1 MLDKIILYSLKSRL
15 LIVSLSAFILVYGY
29 QIVKTLPIDVFP
41 DLSPPTVTIIS
52 EVEGLAPE
60 EIETTVT
67 LPIELAMN
75 GANSVKS
82 VRSSSSIG
90 FSIVYVEFNWN
101 TEIFKA
107 RQIVIEKLNQVSS
120 VLPKD
125 VNTVLG
131 PVSSI
136 MGEVM
141 FIGITSSNK
150 TKLSSIELRTI
161 AEWDIKQNLLGISGI
176 SKITAIGGDLKQYH
190 VLINPDKLIN
200 FGVTIHQ
207 VQEAL
212 ENANINTT
220 GGFLKDSYKEYSIRN
235 VGRISSLDDLKKTVI
250 AKKVSP
256 EMPSLTLADIAEIKI
271 SGPVTKRGDASI
283 NGKAGILLAI
293 SKQPGTDT
301 IKLTKDI
308 NKKLEEIRQTIPN
321 EVIINANIFKQSDF
335 IENAIKNVA
344 NAIKD
349 GSILVALILFL
360 FLLNFRTTAVT
371 LIAIPLS
378 LVVTFIIFKFFNMSL
393 NTMTLGGLAIAI
405 GELVDDA
412 IVDVE
417 NIFRRLRQNK
427 NMIDP
432 KPVMKVIFEA
442 SKEIRNTIIFSTFI
456 VMLVF
461 LPLFSLSGLEGK
473 IFAPL
478 AISYITAIIAS
489 LIVSLTLTP
498 ALSSYLLP
506 NMKNIYKKQES
517 WLIRILKKSHSSIFD
532 LLLAYPKVIFFS
544 VTILMIITI
553 TLVPN
558 FGRKFLPDF
567 NEGSFTINIALPPGT
582 SLLESNRIGMR
593 TEALLLEIP
602 EVLYTGRKT
611 GRSEK
616 DEHALNINTS
626 ELEVKLKKTSRTKKE
641 IITDIRNKLS
651 LIPGIAVNIG
661 QPISHRIDFI
671 TSGIEAKIA
680 IKIFGD
686 DLDLLRI
693 KANEVKDLI
702 NQIDGIVDLQVE
714 QQLLIP
720 QIHILFDRDKAKQH
734 GVMIGEAAKHAELAL
749 QGKTITSIIDGNRI
763 YDVILRLD
771 DHSRKNIADIGKI
784 PFDTIR
790 GTIVPLNLF
799 ADIEEAKGPNNI
811 NRENLSRRIV
821 IQANTENRDVVS
833 VVKEIKSTLDKKIN
847 LPSGYFI
854 SYDGEFKNQSKAQK
868 KILLLSLLSFIGMFI
883 ALHTHFKSTNLSL
896 QVMLAIPFSFI
907 GAIIGIYFSSGVL
920 SIATMIGFITLIGI
934 SSRNNILLIS
944 YYLHLALKENEKF
957 SLKMVK
963 RGTQERLVPIFMTAS
978 TAILALS
985 PLVLATG
992 ETGKEILNPVAIVI
1006 FSGLLGSTLFT
1017 LLLTPLIFWKFGQS
1031 AVENYIKISK
1041 DKTF

>member
-308 NKKLEEIRQTIPN
+308 NIKKEYRN
-321 EVIINANIFKQSDF
+321 YFFK
-335 IENAIKNVA
+335 
-344 NAIKD
+344 KD
-349 GSILVALILFL
+349 IVKLV
-360 FLLNFRTTAVT
+360 
-371 LIAIPLS
+371 
-378 LVVTFIIFKFFNMSL
+378 
-393 NTMTLGGLAIAI
+393 
-405 GELVDDA
+405 
-412 IVDVE
+412 
-417 NIFRRLRQNK
+417 
-427 NMIDP
+427 
-432 KPVMKVIFEA
+432 
-442 SKEIRNTIIFSTFI
+442 
-456 VMLVF
+456 
-461 LPLFSLSGLEGK
+461 
-473 IFAPL
+473 
-478 AISYITAIIAS
+478 
-489 LIVSLTLTP
+489 
-498 ALSSYLLP
+498 YLLDELDEDKYTKHMLRHLA
-506 NMKNIYKKQES
+506 NDDVNSGSE
-517 WLIRILKKSHSSIFD
+517 IL
-532 LLLAYPKVIFFS
+532 A
-544 VTILMIITI
+544 
-553 TLVPN
+553 
-558 FGRKFLPDF
+558 
-567 NEGSFTINIALPPGT
+567 
-582 SLLESNRIGMR
+582 
-593 TEALLLEIP
+593 
-602 EVLYTGRKT
+602 
-611 GRSEK
+611 
-616 DEHALNINTS
+616 
-626 ELEVKLKKTSRTKKE
+626 
-641 IITDIRNKLS
+641 
-651 LIPGIAVNIG
+651 
-661 QPISHRIDFI
+661 
-671 TSGIEAKIA
+671 
-680 IKIFGD
+680 
-686 DLDLLRI
+686 
-693 KANEVKDLI
+693 
-702 NQIDGIVDLQVE
+702 
-714 QQLLIP
+714 
-720 QIHILFDRDKAKQH
+720 
-734 GVMIGEAAKHAELAL
+734 AELA
-749 QGKTITSIIDGNRI
+749 TSIERFDFAIQI
-763 YDVILRLD
+763 
-771 DHSRKNIADIGKI
+771 SKIASYEKRFHNKYNYPIISTPKYINGRKI
-784 PFDTIR
+784 PESAFILSIIRQESEFDLSANSHA
-790 GTIVPLNLF
+790 G
-799 ADIEEAKGPNNI
+799 AKGLMQLMPYTAKLVAKQAKLPYSRSRLTTDPEYNI
-811 NRENLSRRIV
+811 NLGSHYIAGLILEYDGAYPFAVAAYNAGPKRVRYW
-821 IQANTENRDVVS
+821 
-833 VVKEIKSTLDKKIN
+833 KKIN
-847 LPSGYFI
+847 KDPQKGQTNYIDWIELIKFKETRNYVQRVLENYNVYRYILEQKPIPMKDF
-854 SYDGEFKNQSKAQK
+854 FKN
-868 KILLLSLLSFIGMFI
+868 
-883 ALHTHFKSTNLSL
+883 N
-896 QVMLAIPFSFI
+896 
-907 GAIIGIYFSSGVL
+907 
-920 SIATMIGFITLIGI
+920 
-934 SSRNNILLIS
+934 
-944 YYLHLALKENEKF
+944 
-957 SLKMVK
+957 
-963 RGTQERLVPIFMTAS
+963 
-978 TAILALS
+978 
-985 PLVLATG
+985 PL
-992 ETGKEILNPVAIVI
+992 
-1006 FSGLLGSTLFT
+1006 F
-1017 LLLTPLIFWKFGQS
+1017 
-1031 AVENYIKISK
+1031 
-1041 DKTF
+1041 